1 MRKHTI
7 LGGIRG
13 QKDRVDA
20 LSPLPQRE
28 QRY

>member
-7 LGGIRG
+7 LGGIRR
-13 QKDRVDA
+13 QNRVDA